1 VLINNLN
8 MVHVLLYVP
17 NLIGNLY
24 LDYGRL
30 IFLFLAIAVYNSN
43 PLLFIFSYVISA
55 LLDALDGMA
64 ARYLKQSID

>member
-1 VLINNLN
+1 

-17 NLIGNLY
+17 NLIGIVHI
-24 LDYGRL
+24 DYGRL
-30 IFLFLAIAVYNSN
+30 IFLFIAIAVYNSH

-64 ARYLKQSID
+64 ARYLKQSIFY